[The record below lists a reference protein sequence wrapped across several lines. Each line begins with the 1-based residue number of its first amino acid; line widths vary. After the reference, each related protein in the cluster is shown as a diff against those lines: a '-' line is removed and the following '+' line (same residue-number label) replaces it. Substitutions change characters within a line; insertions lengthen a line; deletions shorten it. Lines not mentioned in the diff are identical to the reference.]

1 MSDRTTLT
9 QRIFQEIWDAIEI
22 PESAYD
28 KAEARYRD
36 LGEWFDRPEAK
47 CFDFDPHIYAQGSF
61 RLGTVV
67 HSDEF
72 DLDMG
77 CRLRRG
83 VTKATHT
90 QQALKTLVQ
99 EDLEAYR
106 QARGI
111 KSPLEEKARCW
122 RLPYADTLRFHLD
135 AVPSIPE
142 EDPEKQIIRAAMV
155 RAGTSWELAHEV
167 SQWAGA
173 ITDNRRPDYN
183 HITPRWL
190 ISNSEGFA
198 KWFESRMKL
207 AEALMASRAQFAN
220 RAQVDDLPTQSWKSP
235 LQFAVQILKHH
246 RNVMFAENPESKPI
260 SVILTTLAA
269 HAYQGEPDVENALH
283 RILSDMGNFIQATKP
298 RVPNPVNPA
307 EDFADKWDD
316 PKCRHL
322 RLEYHFRLWFS
333 QAQSDFKVL
342 GETRDADF
350 LSDALRAKLSVNI
363 EPRNLKN
370 RLGLGAAHVITAP
383 KRHQIPQNPPKP
395 WRRS

>member
-9 QRIFQEIWDAIEI
+9 QRIFQEIWGAIEI
-22 PESAYD
+22 PESAYE

-36 LGEWFDRPEAK
+36 LGDWFNRPEAR

-90 QQALKTLVQ
+90 QKALKKLVQ
-99 EDLEAYR
+99 VDLEAYR

-111 KSPLEEKARCW
+111 KSDLEEKARCW

-142 EDPEKQIIRAAMV
+142 EDHEKQVIRAAMA
-155 RAGTSWELAHEV
+155 REGTPWELAHEV

-173 ITDNRRPDYN
+173 ISDNRRQDYN
-183 HITPRWL
+183 VISLQWL

-207 AEALMASRAQFAN
+207 AEALMASRAFLAN
-220 RAQVDDLPTQSWKSP
+220 RAQVDDLPARTWKSP
-235 LQFAVQILKHH
+235 LQFAVQVLKHH
-246 RNVMFAENPESKPI
+246 RNVMFADNPDSKPI

-283 RILSDMGNFIQATKP
+283 RILADMGNYVRAAKP
-298 RVPNPVNPA
+298 RVPNPVNPD
-307 EDFADKWDD
+307 EDFADKWGA
-316 PKCRHL
+316 PQFRHL
-322 RLEYHFRLWFS
+322 QLEHNFRLWLR
-333 QAQSDFKVL
+333 QAQSDFKIL
-342 GETRDADF
+342 GESRDADF
-350 LSDALRAKLSVNI
+350 LSEALQAKLAVNV
-363 EPRNLKN
+363 EPRILKN
-370 RLGLGAAHVITAP
+370 RLGFGAAHVVTTP
-383 KRHQIPQNPPKP
+383 KHHQLPQNPPKP
-395 WRRS
+395 WRRD